1 MVPWVETAYFSTA
14 TAVIQDD
21 QEIFCQCHDPAIFV
35 PAKILPLLSCPLFT
49 ISSSLTGVAFWVITT
64 ALRFSF
70 NR

>member
-35 PAKILPLLSCPLFT
+35 PAKILPLLMLSAFHHFILTDRRCFLGHHHSFTFLF
-49 ISSSLTGVAFWVITT
+49 
-64 ALRFSF
+64 
-70 NR
+70 